1 MDNLDYDSIIDKTVQ
16 FINEHLFPIIEEI
29 NEPLE
34 GNLFTYNLTRQYF
47 DEFKLKQKN
56 VIKLT
61 NFDNVKKILEIG
73 FNSGFSAVLFLNSN
87 PNINITCV
95 DIGIHQYTIPCYNKI
110 KEFYGDR
117 IKLLIGSSLTVV
129 PYINNNFDLIH
140 IDGAHDPIIAR
151 EDIINSYY
159 KANDKCLIIMDDCDI
174 PHLNTIWNELSS
186 AFEFNNIDDL
196 FVNKY
201 HDIKQVN
208 KYKFFPLFNS
218 LKQSEKIPKIVHQI
232 APKDKTK
239 WHPVWETC
247 QQTWLL
253 NFPSPEYEYKLWSDE
268 EDIEN
273 LIKNDFPF
281 FYNIFMSYPK
291 KIQRI
296 DMARYF
302 ILIKHGGVYADMDYY
317 CYKNFYNLVE
327 QNKASIPNSPFTDVE
342 NLQNSLM
349 ISPVNHTFFYNV
361 IDEAIRRSSN
371 PSISDSTGPKL
382 ISYVYYRLKNS
393 LNELD
398 KELYNPIPCIGLDN
412 EKYNGNTCYCKHYG
426 TGCW

>member
-1 MDNLDYDSIIDKTVQ
+1 
-16 FINEHLFPIIEEI
+16 
-29 NEPLE
+29 
-34 GNLFTYNLTRQYF
+34 
-47 DEFKLKQKN
+47 
-56 VIKLT
+56 
-61 NFDNVKKILEIG
+61 
-73 FNSGFSAVLFLNSN
+73 
-87 PNINITCV
+87 
-95 DIGIHQYTIPCYNKI
+95 
-110 KEFYGDR
+110 
-117 IKLLIGSSLTVV
+117 
-129 PYINNNFDLIH
+129 
-140 IDGAHDPIIAR
+140 
-151 EDIINSYY
+151 
-159 KANDKCLIIMDDCDI
+159 
-174 PHLNTIWNELSS
+174 
-186 AFEFNNIDDL
+186 
-196 FVNKY
+196 
-201 HDIKQVN
+201 
-208 KYKFFPLFNS
+208 
-218 LKQSEKIPKIVHQI
+218 
-232 APKDKTK
+232 
-239 WHPVWETC
+239 
-247 QQTWLL
+247 
-253 NFPSPEYEYKLWSDE
+253 
-268 EDIEN
+268 
-273 LIKNDFPF
+273 
-281 FYNIFMSYPK
+281 MSYPK

-382 ISYVYYRLKNS
+382 ISYVYDRLKNS